1 MSPDVQ
7 SALVLANTVT
17 PTMSTAPTT
26 SIAPADLHTAPA
38 DLHTAPGALGAS
50 DLSVTPEA
58 RSAPG
63 APDAVAPAPDPAP
76 APVDPHADWSRVLDE
91 LAAMSAQAGPD
102 AGIDVMN
109 RLVRWSP
116 PTDLGRLP
124 AVLVDRALEVLA
136 GHAHVVEHLH
146 EAVAENRRHVRALSA
161 VPTVHDA
168 PAAAYLDVQA

>member
-1 MSPDVQ
+1 MSPDVL
-7 SALVLANTVT
+7 STV
-17 PTMSTAPTT
+17 PTVPTDLRTATDT
-26 SIAPADLHTAPA
+26 LD
-38 DLHTAPGALGAS
+38 AS

-58 RSAPG
+58 STAP
-63 APDAVAPAPDPAP
+63 AAQDAVAPAP

-102 AGIDVMN
+102 AGGDVMD

-146 EAVAENRRHVRALSA
+146 EALAENRRHVRALSA

>member
-1 MSPDVQ
+1 MSPDVL
-7 SALVLANTVT
+7 SAVPTV
-17 PTMSTAPTT
+17 PTVPT
-26 SIAPADLHTAPA
+26 DLHTATGTL
-38 DLHTAPGALGAS
+38 DAS

-58 RSAPG
+58 STAP
-63 APDAVAPAPDPAP
+63 AAQDAVAP

-102 AGIDVMN
+102 AGGDVMD

-146 EAVAENRRHVRALSA
+146 EALAENRRHVRALSA